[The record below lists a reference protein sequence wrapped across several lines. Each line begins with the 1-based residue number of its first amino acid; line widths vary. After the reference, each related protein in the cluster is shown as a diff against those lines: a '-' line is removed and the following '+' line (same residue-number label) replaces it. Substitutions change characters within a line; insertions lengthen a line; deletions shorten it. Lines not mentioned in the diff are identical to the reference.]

1 MRIRHPFTA
10 APIVLA
16 RSIATAGMDFA
27 AAAAADGPA
36 KRPITHE
43 DLWSMRRVGSPA
55 PSPDGRWVVFAVTE
69 PSYDDKSQVS
79 DLWVAPTDGST
90 PPRRLTKTP
99 GRESGVDLS
108 PDGSRI
114 ASCGDDLRI
123 WDGQHGELL
132 AQLDDLGRNDVLSAC
147 TFSPDGTLLATGS
160 QQGQVQLR
168 DVHLETRSSAVVHQE
183 LLAIPAYMDADQRL
197 RKSMLQM
204 IERR

>member
-1 MRIRHPFTA
+1 MIKELFASGSADTS
-10 APIVLA
+10 A
-16 RSIATAGMDFA
+16 RLYD
-27 AAAAADGPA
+27 PA
-36 KRPITHE
+36 KQQVVATMTGHSGEVRSVLFAG
-43 DLWSMRRVGSPA
+43 DGSRLLVLDSGERA
-55 PSPDGRWVVFAVTE
+55 WLRDGKDGRLIAALSKHSSKE
-69 PSYDDKSQVS
+69 Y
-79 DLWVAPTDGST
+79 AAIAM
-90 PPRRLTKTP
+90 
-99 GRESGVDLS
+99 S

-123 WDGQHGELL
+123 WDGQQGELL

-183 LLAIPAYMDADQRL
+183 LLAIPAYMEADQRL
-197 RKSMLQM
+197 RQTMLQM